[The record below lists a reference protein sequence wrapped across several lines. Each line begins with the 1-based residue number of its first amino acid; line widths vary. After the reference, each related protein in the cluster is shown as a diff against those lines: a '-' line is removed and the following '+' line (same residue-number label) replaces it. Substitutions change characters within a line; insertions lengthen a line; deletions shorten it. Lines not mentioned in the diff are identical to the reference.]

1 MRIPSLKYLRTF
13 QIAGRHLSF
22 KEAAD
27 ELAITPSAVS
37 QQVKNLEAYIGVP
50 LFERRTRSL
59 EFTDAG
65 RLYFEYLNTMFSR
78 LESETEQLRAQYG
91 RKIVRVSAPPF
102 FASEVLLKRIASF
115 QASSAELDIRV
126 STQPSRLKTHPAL
139 ADISILLGKGDW
151 PGLVTYRLFQ
161 RCYVVAG
168 APALLKDASG
178 VQLTGRS
185 ERTNSAGAREPRGRL
200 GYLGA
205 AGRRPGPAAEE
216 ADAFRFDVGGR
227 PRGRAGPGYCA
238 WSRGQW
244 ARTGSARGPWCAY
257 SKRKCRPVSTSSWP
271 TCRTRTSG
279 QRSKACWTGCSGSC
293 GISGEKILAVT

>member
-1 MRIPSLKYLRTF
+1 MRLPSLKYLRTF

-115 QASSAELDIRV
+115 QSTSSELDIRV
-126 STQPSRLKTHPAL
+126 STQPSRQKTHPAL
-139 ADISILLGKGDW
+139 ADISILLGQGDW
-151 PGLVTYRLFQ
+151 PGLVTHRLFQ
-161 RCYVVAG
+161 RCFVVAG
-168 APALLKDASG
+168 APSLLKQGKVRSPVDLNKHTLLVHENRADAWDTWARQAG
-178 VQLTGRS
+178 VPAPRPKKLMRFDSMS
-185 ERTNSAGAREPRGRL
+185 EVAR
-200 GYLGA
+200 
-205 AGRRPGPAAEE
+205 AAEQGLGF
-216 ADAFRFDVGGR
+216 ALV
-227 PRGRAGPGYCA
+227 
-238 WSRGQW
+238 
-244 ARTGSARGPWCAY
+244 
-257 SKRKCRPVSTSSWP
+257 SWP
-271 TCRTRTSG
+271 VGADWFR
-279 QRSKACWTGCSGSC
+279 SGSLVRVFEEEVQT
-293 GISGEKILAVT
+293 GEYFFLAHLPDEDQRPEVRSLLDWMLRELKNFG